1 MFAALPLRFDIFS
14 CRLPGFS
21 AVLYCG
27 CKGVL
32 IELSEDSNMR
42 RQKEKNR
49 DSSKKRTRGTARDG
63 RAETEEF
70 LKKNRL
76 KADVIETP
84 SGLQYT
90 IVNSGEGA
98 SPTEWSTVEVN
109 QRILLVDGTVIKDT
123 FRTPDND
130 RFTMQEAIA
139 GLKEGLPLMKE
150 GARFRFVV
158 PPDLAW
164 GKRGAGDKIGPY
176 ATLVFDIRLERV
188 RD

>member
-1 MFAALPLRFDIFS
+1 MKR
-14 CRLPGFS
+14 
-21 AVLYCG
+21 
-27 CKGVL
+27 K
-32 IELSEDSNMR
+32 
-42 RQKEKNR
+42 KEKSQS
-49 DSSKKRTRGTARDG
+49 SSKKQLRD
-63 RAETEEF
+63 RSAETESF

-76 KADVIETP
+76 KEDVTETE

-90 IVNSGEGA
+90 VVNQGEGA

-123 FRTPDND
+123 FRTPETD
-130 RFTMQEAIA
+130 RFSMEEAIA

-150 GARFRFVV
+150 GARYRFFV

-164 GKRGAGDKIGPY
+164 GKRGAGDKIGAY
-176 ATLVFDIRLERV
+176 ATLIFDIRLERV